1 MATLTQ
7 LERHTIMSA
16 ASRLLLRHK
25 QIPKFPLDPL
35 DLYCKAF
42 VDSEIDLSK
51 IMLSLSDDY
60 FCSGSTPT
68 NSREAL
74 LHNLSCVVSF
84 NSDVTLLLN
93 RNGHEM
99 SVEVMLDKGVPS
111 NHNNLVVMIDSQ
123 DDWDKLNAWYT
134 TASETDCNIAHA
146 NYVIRK
152 FINLRSTKEIMYATW
167 PELFKLTMPEYTCR
181 GKAKARNMGGLRKD
195 IKEVTEMLTAA
206 CMLEEKDI
214 QVWI

>member
-1 MATLTQ
+1 MLTQ

-16 ASRLLLRHK
+16 ASRILLRHK

-42 VDSEIDLSK
+42 ADSEFDLSK
-51 IMLSLSDDY
+51 IMLSLSDA
-60 FCSGSTPT
+60 CGSTPA
-68 NSREAL
+68 NSREAFI
-74 LHNLSCVVSF
+74 HNLSCVVSF
-84 NSDVTLLLN
+84 NNDVPLLLH

-99 SVEVMLDKGVPS
+99 SVELMLDTAVPCT
-111 NHNNLVVMIDSQ
+111 HNNLVVMIDSQ

-134 TASETDCNIAHA
+134 TASETDCSIAHA

-167 PELFKLTMPEYTCR
+167 PELFRLALPEYTYK
-181 GKAKARNMGGLRKD
+181 GKAKARNMGGMRKD
-195 IKEVTEMLTAA
+195 IKHVTEMLAVA
-206 CMLEEKDI
+206 CMLEEKDVH
-214 QVWI
+214 VWI